1 MLTLSPAVGVYLYT
15 ASTDMRKSIDG
26 LAAMVKAADIA
37 DIFSGH
43 LFVFVSKRRDR
54 CKILVWDDGGFVLYY
69 KRLESGRFKLP
80 VMDATSTSVSLSS
93 GQLVMLLG
101 GFDTAHLQRQ
111 KLWTPRQRF

>member
-1 MLTLSPAVGVYLYT
+1 MSGIWYIIGGLRIERQPTPLDTFGEGV
-15 ASTDMRKSIDG
+15 
-26 LAAMVKAADIA
+26 
-37 DIFSGH
+37 FSGH

-54 CKILVWDDGGFVLYY
+54 CKILVWDDGGFVLYS

-80 VMDATSTSVSLSS
+80 VMDATSTSVSLNS